1 MTQTLVIDGLK
12 QRRVPI
18 NLRQSGN
25 SDARMLISTRVRK
38 SPWWHMSKAA
48 GMLGLHGLQP
58 PVPPARLRQT
68 RGRRAARGVQVPH
81 RTRQHVGRCG
91 RAPDTG
97 QRPGRRRIR
106 RPADNA

>member
-48 GMLGLHGLQP
+48 GCRAYT
-58 PVPPARLRQT
+58 VYNRLYHPRSYVKP
-68 RGRRAARGVQVPH
+68 GGWRAAGGVQVPH
-81 RTRQHVGRCG
+81 RTRQHVGRGG
-91 RAPDTG
+91 RTADTG
-97 QRPGRRRIR
+97 EGT
-106 RPADNA
+106 